1 MAITASSISF
11 GYYNG
16 KDVVDKLAGITYDYV
31 HGGVLPTSANIRN
44 YSLTPNGGVVEME
57 QDIYT
62 SDGLKPYNY
71 CQYVIGGLTYYG
83 YVTYEGAAGGIV
95 SYRINVDAATT
106 MFAAGAFD
114 TNTYVEYSSAGDP
127 LILDSRRILSP
138 FPTRVLHN
146 ESSNSILTHIK
157 NNNYDYPVVLNV
169 CNPGSKSSLSKTN
182 PSNNTSTVTSYIMSG
197 RNFRLFLDT
206 FRSQHANDQ
215 AKFSKCILNAYTLP
229 VMLEDINGLSSWS
242 THGHIDLY
250 STTDNANISV
260 APDISVYPD
269 FIVYYAY
276 TGTNKLYITIPPIT
290 IPSTIRS
297 QPLLSNTLYYE
308 ALCFGS
314 FHIPISIIAKQDSAS
329 GYTIAARVELDVTG
343 GKYITTPS
351 INGAFYPDYTVI
363 GTFPNS
369 SLPFIHDTDLT
380 NYGLQLATSIA
391 NFAGGML
398 GGMLSKNWIG
408 MANSAVNA
416 VTDIAGMA
424 YNQAYSG
431 GTIHGTIGSSIQGI
445 QDRLLYQYEVYDYA
459 DSGFPG
465 KYNYPDF
472 NVRNIGT
479 RETNT
484 LTGYIKTRNCNCLS
498 KGYSQD
504 IVSSANS
511 AFDAGVFLS

>member
-1 MAITASSISF
+1 MATNAQVRFGRYTGKNVVVKDVEYLTSVIDASS
-11 GYYNG
+11 GN
-16 KDVVDKLAGITYDYV
+16 V
-31 HGGVLPTSANIRN
+31 RN
-44 YSLTPNGGVVEME
+44 MELTPAGGVVRMQ
-57 QDIYT
+57 QDIL
-62 SDGLKPYNY
+62 SKSAEKIYNY
-71 CQYVIGGLTYYG
+71 ASYVIGDLLYYG
-83 YVTYEGAAGGIV
+83 YVDCEGVAGGIV
-95 SYRINVDAATT
+95 TYRIRVDAATT

-127 LILDSRRILSP
+127 LILDSRRIISP
-138 FPTRVLHN
+138 FPTRTVYN

-157 NNNYDYPVVLNV
+157 NNNYDYPIVLNV
-169 CNPGSKSSLSKTN
+169 CQPPTISKNSDTN
-182 PSNNTSTVTSYIMSG
+182 PSNNTSSVKSYIMSG
-197 RNFRLFLDT
+197 RNFRLFLDA
-206 FRSQHANDQ
+206 FRNQHANDQ
-215 AKFSKCILNAYTLP
+215 AKYSKCILNAYTLP
-229 VMLEDINGLSSWS
+229 VMLEDIKGISSWS
-242 THGHIDLY
+242 ARNYVGLY
-250 STTDNANISV
+250 STTDNGYISV
-260 APDISVYPD
+260 TPDTSVYPD
-269 FIVYYAY
+269 FSVYHAY

-314 FHIPISIIAKQDSAS
+314 FHVPISTIAKQYSAS
-329 GYTIAARVELDVTG
+329 GYIIAARVDIDVTG

-351 INGAFYPDYTVI
+351 INGAFYPDYAVI
-363 GTFPNS
+363 GAFPNS

-398 GGMLSKNWIG
+398 SGNGVG

-504 IVSSANS
+504 IVSAANS
-511 AFDAGVFLS
+511 AFDAGVFLT